1 MNAASMIQATAPED
15 LLRKSLRGNAIF
27 STLSGL
33 AFAFA
38 SGPIAGFLG
47 ELHPMLV
54 LAVGFQLLL
63 FAGALVWLA
72 SKPEISVSLSI
83 GVIVADLLW
92 VLGSIAIVYADLL
105 TRGGAALALVLAD
118 VVLLLAILQS
128 LGVHRSLVERGE
140 WRS

>member
-27 STLSGL
+27 STLCGL
-33 AFAFA
+33 VFVFA

-47 ELHPMLV
+47 ELHPLLV
-54 LAVGFQLLL
+54 LAVGLQLLL

-72 SKPEISVSLSI
+72 SKPGISVPLSI

-92 VLGSIAIVYADLL
+92 LLGSIAIVYADLL

-128 LGVHRSLVERGE
+128 LGVHRLVVERG
-140 WRS
+140 